1 MTADEILDHV
11 INNIDEGIVQC
22 GRYPNANTPNK
33 GIEYILTHIKNG
45 VLLAQ
50 REIHKGNV
58 K

>member
-11 INNIDEGIVQC
+11 ISGIDEGIEQC
-22 GRYPNANTPNK
+22 GRYPNADTPNK
-33 GIEYILTHIKNG
+33 GVEFILTHIKNG

-50 REIHKGNV
+50 REILRGNV

>member
-1 MTADEILDHV
+1 MTADEILDNV
-11 INNIDEGIVQC
+11 INGIDEGLIAC
-22 GRYPNANTPNK
+22 SRYPNADTPNK
-33 GIEYILTHIKNG
+33 GVEFILTHIKTG